1 MKRHLPLLVLCPL
14 VLCLF
19 AAGTG
24 ASAAEVDTGIV
35 IDCAHPALPSQRAVG
50 AALAQSN
57 SGQAYAARTRLMA
70 EARRVCQRGRA
81 PNVRLV
87 REAPAPVQR
96 RLAGGV
102 SYP

>member
-1 MKRHLPLLVLCPL
+1 MQRHLSLLVLS
-14 VLCLF
+14 LF
-19 AAGTG
+19 AASAG

-70 EARRVCQRGRA
+70 EARRACQRGHA
-81 PNVRLV
+81 ANVRLV